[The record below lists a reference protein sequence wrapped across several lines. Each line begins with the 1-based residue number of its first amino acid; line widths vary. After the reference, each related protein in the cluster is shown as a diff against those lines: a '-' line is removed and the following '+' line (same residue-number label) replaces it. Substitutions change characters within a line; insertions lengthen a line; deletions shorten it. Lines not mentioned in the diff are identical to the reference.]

1 MIAPNGGEHPE
12 DWLDLASAGR
22 ISQADWLELREHLA
36 SCAPCATQLRMSS
49 RVLADRKVKSS
60 EVHLDRVAIHRTL
73 ERAKV
78 SRTSVRSSSWPRWV
92 PVGLGLLLISSGAL
106 AGTWWS
112 VRHREPAPAVTPSLA
127 ASTVPA
133 ETRTKHRGGLVE
145 GAQAP
150 DGAGAPPTA
159 PAPAIFQAPAPAKAR
174 AERVSAS
181 DLFARARTLRLGGD
195 AAGALS
201 SYHRLQR
208 QFADSRESVLSYL
221 VVGRMWLERDRPD
234 LAERQFTHYL
244 DTGGSASEEALVG
257 RATAFGRMGR
267 TADELADWKRLL
279 SAHPASVYAGR
290 ARTRLGELGE
300 ERDVPGVGVGPR

>member
-1 MIAPNGGEHPE
+1 MTDPNSGEHPE
-12 DWLDLASAGR
+12 DRLDLASAGR

-36 SCAPCATQLRMSS
+36 SCVPCATQLRMST
-49 RVLADRKVKSS
+49 RVLADRRVKSS
-60 EVHLDRVAIHRTL
+60 DVHLDRVAIHRAL
-73 ERAKV
+73 DRARV

-112 VRHREPAPAVTPSLA
+112 VRHRERAPAVTPSPA
-127 ASTVPA
+127 ATTVPA
-133 ETRTKHRGGLVE
+133 GTRTKHRGGLVE
-145 GAQAP
+145 SAQAP
-150 DGAGAPPTA
+150 DAADAPGTA
-159 PAPAIFQAPAPAKAR
+159 PTPAIFESPAKAR
-174 AERVSAS
+174 PERVSAS
-181 DLFARARTLRLGGD
+181 DLFARARALRLGGD

-257 RATAFGRMGR
+257 RATAFARIGR
-267 TADELADWKRLL
+267 TADELGDWKRLL
-279 SAHPASVYAGR
+279 TAHPASVYAGR
-290 ARTRLGELGE
+290 ARIRLGELGE
-300 ERDVPGVGVGPR
+300 TRDVPGVGVGPR